1 MGMKN
6 KDFSTTDLFDNIK
19 NGNFPSWTFYVQIMP
34 VAEADNYKFD
44 VLDITKVW
52 PHADYPL
59 QEVGKM
65 TLNRNPDNFHAETEQ
80 SAFSPGHFVPGIQ
93 ASNDKML
100 QGRLINYPDTHRHR
114 LGSNYN
120 HIPIN
125 APINVPKGFGCP
137 YNQRDG
143 VMVTNGG

>member
-1 MGMKN
+1 MRD
-6 KDFSTTDLFDNIK
+6 KDYATNDLFNAIK
-19 NGNFPSWTFYVQIMP
+19 NGDFPSWTLYVQIMP
-34 VAEADNYKFD
+34 FADAANYRFD
-44 VLDITKVW
+44 VYDITKVW
-52 PHADYPL
+52 PHGDYPL
-59 QEVGKM
+59 QKVGKL

-80 SAFSPGHFVPGIQ
+80 AAFSPSHFVPGIE

-114 LGSNYN
+114 LGSNHH

-125 APINVPKGFGCP
+125 CPYRAKMGFP

-143 VMVTNGG
+143 IMSTNGN